1 MMKKLS
7 QARRGFREEALRAR
21 DITRQAFPV
30 DKRNTRYV
38 APARLDE
45 TTRGWKV
52 TTITK
57 VPGERARAH
66 VVTVHLPRGYEGTLN
81 ACPEVRIDCDC
92 SRYVFVWNYA
102 LVQKNAAIR
111 DRTNGEAPV
120 ETNPQEIAGC
130 CVDGRSWIHTEFGSK
145 QIRDIEVGDRVRT
158 LAGLRRVTEVAD
170 MGVRDT
176 VVIHTDSGRKL
187 RVTPDHRVLAAT
199 PRGMKWLPAG
209 HLTSDCYLVSASHET
224 RKFWPR
230 LPSLLTAGGSGIAI
244 APRRV
249 PGRLTPDVAEFL
261 GLLVAEGSG
270 GSRGMSLSQ
279 FEPTTR
285 ARMIELSS
293 RLFDRPSG
301 SSLRLGAQ
309 VGRLIE
315 SWGIRLGSHRVR
327 VPHAVMSSS
336 NDIVS
341 AFLKGY
347 YAGDGW
353 FSRDGRYSTA
363 GTASAGL
370 RDDLLYL
377 LGRLNIRARNTTG
390 RSGHAG
396 TVMHQVRTSD
406 PENTGRAIDSF
417 LPDRCEAMRVVKGSR
432 GRYDSGSIYDRVPLA
447 AVQRVLRGYAEEVA
461 DATVGDDNLVPVS
474 VIAATLPGLRIR
486 TLLKEGGCISEV
498 RNAKGGKP
506 SHYSTLNLALRVS
519 RAARIRN
526 LLYGFHIRSSGPTV
540 HREKIEA
547 MLTAIPTRYAE
558 DLRAR
563 LSIFLRDDVFFEK
576 VSHVVAGGSTN
587 VFDIG
592 VERNEHFFAN
602 GLCVHNCKHAIVALG
617 ALTKLNPRWPT
628 RVVTRRDSKSYGK
641 PITLTSLRQAVQTVR
656 KR

>member
-1 MMKKLS
+1 
-7 QARRGFREEALRAR
+7 
-21 DITRQAFPV
+21 
-30 DKRNTRYV
+30 
-38 APARLDE
+38 
-45 TTRGWKV
+45 
-52 TTITK
+52 
-57 VPGERARAH
+57 
-66 VVTVHLPRGYEGTLN
+66 
-81 ACPEVRIDCDC
+81 
-92 SRYVFVWNYA
+92 
-102 LVQKNAAIR
+102 
-111 DRTNGEAPV
+111 
-120 ETNPQEIAGC
+120 
-130 CVDGRSWIHTEFGSK
+130 
-145 QIRDIEVGDRVRT
+145 
-158 LAGLRRVTEVAD
+158 
-170 MGVRDT
+170 
-176 VVIHTDSGRKL
+176 
-187 RVTPDHRVLAAT
+187 
-199 PRGMKWLPAG
+199 
-209 HLTSDCYLVSASHET
+209 
-224 RKFWPR
+224 
-230 LPSLLTAGGSGIAI
+230 
-244 APRRV
+244 
-249 PGRLTPDVAEFL
+249 
-261 GLLVAEGSG
+261 
-270 GSRGMSLSQ
+270 
-279 FEPTTR
+279 
-285 ARMIELSS
+285 
-293 RLFDRPSG
+293 
-301 SSLRLGAQ
+301 
-309 VGRLIE
+309 
-315 SWGIRLGSHRVR
+315 
-327 VPHAVMSSS
+327 
-336 NDIVS
+336 
-341 AFLKGY
+341 
-347 YAGDGW
+347 
-353 FSRDGRYSTA
+353 
-363 GTASAGL
+363 
-370 RDDLLYL
+370 
-377 LGRLNIRARNTTG
+377 
-390 RSGHAG
+390 
-396 TVMHQVRTSD
+396 
-406 PENTGRAIDSF
+406 
-417 LPDRCEAMRVVKGSR
+417 MRVVKGSR